1 MPMIPPWQG
10 EARPLSETAFD
21 DAARR
26 LGCEP
31 AALRAVWAVEAA
43 GRKFDDGGH
52 VIRRFEPHHMPR
64 EAWPRIGF
72 EPRGGQAPWRA
83 SLALSEAA
91 RERMFMAAYR
101 IDAEA
106 ALRAASWGAP
116 QIMGFNARDTG
127 HMDAAGMVRAMADG
141 ADAQL
146 DAFVALIRAWG
157 LDSALRARDWLAF
170 ARRYNGSGQ
179 PEVYA
184 RRMEAAYR
192 RETGARSPQVLRTGD
207 RGRAVRRLQ
216 EALGIEVDGAFGPG
230 TEAAL
235 RRFQDR
241 HGMAV
246 DGVAGAR
253 TWAALREAGG
263 EDTPEPPSQETPSDD
278 LIGRVRDGAG
288 AASAVGA
295 AATALTEAMPPE
307 IASFAWG
314 VAILLAGLAG
324 GAALMKWWRT

>member
-1 MPMIPPWQG
+1 MTPPWQG

-21 DAARR
+21 DTARR

-43 GRKFDDGGH
+43 GRHFDGEGG

-72 EPRGGQAPWRA
+72 EPRDGQAPWRA
-83 SLALSEAA
+83 SLALSEVA
-91 RERMFMAAYR
+91 RERMFTAAYS

-116 QIMGFNARDTG
+116 QIMGFNAEDTG
-127 HMDAAGMVRAMADG
+127 HIDARGMVRAMADG

-146 DAFVALIRAWG
+146 SCFVTLVNSWG
-157 LDSALRARDWLAF
+157 LASALRARDWLAF
-170 ARRYNGSGQ
+170 ARAYNGSGL

-192 RETGARSPQVLRTGD
+192 RETGARSPQVLRAGD

-235 RRFQDR
+235 RRFQER
-241 HGMAV
+241 HGMEV

-253 TWAALREAGG
+253 TWAVLREAGG
-263 EDTPEPPSQETPSDD
+263 EDSPQPPTQETPADN
-278 LIGRVRDGAG
+278 LIARIRDGAG

-295 AATALTEAMPPE
+295 AAGALTEAMPPE
-307 IASFAWG
+307 IAPFAWG

-324 GAALMKWWRT
+324 GAALMKWWRA